1 METLLIT
8 IVPSILI
15 LSFFVF
21 SDRFKEP
28 KKIIIITF
36 LFGILITI
44 PAGYLNDF
52 ILDTFETESEL
63 NNALLGGFFAGGLV
77 EETLK
82 FLVLYFYILK
92 EKAFNEPMDAIVY
105 GTVVSLGF
113 ATLENYDYVYRLAE
127 YYGLQPIEIAYA
139 RSYSAIPLHALCGV
153 IMGFYFGMYAF
164 VSGGKNLSLALI
176 VPYVIHGSYNFL
188 VSFPNYYYLGVLL
201 IALIFSI
208 FLYKNVRDSQKL
220 KKSEHEKKVI

>member
-15 LSFFVF
+15 LLFFVF
-21 SDRFKEP
+21 SDRFREP

-52 ILDTFETESEL
+52 IIDTFETESEV

-82 FLVLYFYILK
+82 FLVLSPGLILSG
-92 EKAFNEPMDAIVY
+92 EY
-105 GTVVSLGF
+105 
-113 ATLENYDYVYRLAE
+113 ATL
-127 YYGLQPIEIAYA
+127 
-139 RSYSAIPLHALCGV
+139 
-153 IMGFYFGMYAF
+153 
-164 VSGGKNLSLALI
+164 K
-176 VPYVIHGSYNFL
+176 
-188 VSFPNYYYLGVLL
+188 SFFQINPD
-201 IALIFSI
+201 IFSI
-208 FLYKNVRDSQKL
+208 IGIQISSVTPG
-220 KKSEHEKKVI
+220 